1 VIGEWPSYFTQ
12 RPKSPRRLALELATS
27 FAILG
32 VVWMA
37 ISDVL
42 LYAMIDD
49 IFLASRVEIAL
60 DWLFIAVGAFTIY
73 TIAHRAAYKLSRT
86 RLVLASV
93 VESIGDGLM
102 LLGPDRKIVY
112 ANPAALKQLGCRREG
127 ELEGMDADEFAQRFL
142 LTYPNGARVPPE
154 RFASQRAF
162 DEEGTIRYKAILHPG
177 RDREM
182 VFVASAA
189 GVRTRPGDHA
199 PLVVSLLHDVTDSEN
214 LERLRDRFFAAS
226 AHALKTP
233 IAIIKANVQYVV
245 RSTADAP
252 RGSLLAI
259 ERQCDRIDRLVQNL
273 QVVARARS
281 HTLQLHMHNVDLAP
295 VVAQVAREVAAL
307 GWADGGRGALVVNA
321 PIYGDRER
329 LLTAIRNLAFEAI
342 HLATQHSPV
351 SFELAVHEAHADLHV
366 RYRPL
371 PLAERVYAGH
381 EDYNDDA
388 LSRCA
393 TETIVYAHGGA
404 TGADVDGESEAALWM
419 RLPIMEDT
427 RAPDERRADRR

>member
-12 RPKSPRRLALELATS
+12 HPKSPRRLALELATS
-27 FAILG
+27 FAVLG
-32 VVWMA
+32 IVWMT

-42 LYAMIDD
+42 LYALTSDLL
-49 IFLASRVEIAL
+49 LASRIEIAL
-60 DWLFIAVGAFTIY
+60 DWLFIAVAGTMIY
-73 TIAHRAAYKLSRT
+73 SIAHRAAYKLSRT
-86 RLVLASV
+86 RLVLGSV
-93 VESIGDGLM
+93 VESIGDGLL

-112 ANPAALKQLGCRREG
+112 ANPAAMKQLGCRRQG
-127 ELEGMDADEFAQRFL
+127 ELEGMGAEEFSQRFVL
-142 LTYPNGARVPPE
+142 SYPNGARVPPD

-162 DEEGTIRYKAILHPG
+162 DEDGTIRYKAILHPSG
-177 RDREM
+177 RNEM
-182 VFVASAA
+182 VFVSSAA

-199 PLVVSLLHDVTDSEN
+199 PLVVSLMHDVTDSEN

-233 IAIIKANVQYVV
+233 VAIIKANVEYVV
-245 RSTADAP
+245 RATPDAP
-252 RGSLLAI
+252 RPSLLAI

-281 HTLQLHMHNVDLAP
+281 HSLQLHMHNMDLAP
-295 VVAQVAREVAAL
+295 TVAQVAREIAAL
-307 GWADGGRGALVVNA
+307 GRPDAGRGALAVTA

-351 SFELAVHEAHADLHV
+351 TFDLAVHDAHADLRV
-366 RYRPL
+366 RYQPL
-371 PLAERVYAGH
+371 PLAERIYAGH
-381 EDYNDDA
+381 EDYDDDA

-393 TETIVYAHGGA
+393 TETIAHAHGGA
-404 TGADVDGESEAALWM
+404 IGADVDGESEAALWM